1 MMPEGMPASQESYSE
16 NSWGG
21 VGGEQQI
28 KSDHIHLHAF
38 LPTLGLTSL
47 HPTIIRHHYII

>member
-21 VGGEQQI
+21 GGGGTANKI
-28 KSDHIHLHAF
+28 
-38 LPTLGLTSL
+38 
-47 HPTIIRHHYII
+47 